1 MEDNN
6 TSSSAGGTSI
16 KHEDPSVTLTIRLIM
31 QGKEV
36 GSIIGKKGEIV
47 NRFREESGAKINIS
61 DGSCPER
68 IVTVSGTT
76 NAIFSAFTLITKKF
90 EEWCSQ
96 FNDAG
101 KIGKTQIPIRL
112 IVPASQ
118 CGSLIGKSGSKIKEI
133 RQTTGCSIQVASEML
148 PNSTERAVT
157 LSGSAEQITQCIYQ
171 ICLVMLESPP
181 RGATIPYRPKP
192 QVTGPVILA
201 NGQAFTIQGNYAVPT
216 QEVAKNPLASLAALG
231 LAGMNPAS
239 TGGINHTGSAPAALA
254 ALAGSQLRT
263 ANAANRAQ
271 QQQHEMT
278 VSNDLIGC
286 IIGKGGTKIAEIR
299 QISGAMIRISNCEER
314 EGGNT
319 DRTITIS
326 GNPDSVALA
335 QYLINMSVEL
345 QKANLLEQAQAQQN
359 GGAAAVGGA
368 GAVPGAG
375 TSVGTSAA
383 ATNGALT
390 TVALAAGAAAA
401 GAAGAGAGG
410 GSNGSPTG
418 AANGSSSSIS
428 SNGSV
433 SASYASVNGSQS
445 SAGTPNGTA
454 SGINPVAAAAA
465 LNSPLAS
472 ALQLLT
478 KPGAL
483 SALSNLSALDLL
495 SLTSLGNDNGGSP
508 GGPPVQTT
516 GVNRGKGHYARFRQH
531 QAETGV
537 ESEKQRNKFNPY

>member
-1 MEDNN
+1 MDMEDNN
-6 TSSSAGGTSI
+6 TTNSPS
-16 KHEDPSVTLTIRLIM
+16 KNDDSVTLTIRLIM

-76 NAIFSAFTLITKKF
+76 SAIFSAFTLITKKF

-96 FNDAG
+96 FSDVG
-101 KIGKTQIPIRL
+101 KAGKTQIPIRL

-133 RQTTGCSIQVASEML
+133 RQSTGCSIQVASEML

-157 LSGSAEQITQCIYQ
+157 LTGTADQITQCIYQ

-192 QVTGPVILA
+192 QVAGPVILA
-201 NGQAFTIQGNYAVPT
+201 NGQAFTIQGNYALPA

-231 LAGMNPAS
+231 LAGLTPAG
-239 TGGINHTGSAPAALA
+239 TAGINPTGMWIMHLNYKSKLLISLASLLALTFLCLPTIAALA

-263 ANAANRAQ
+263 AAIAQQSRTQQQ

-335 QYLINMSVEL
+335 QYLINMRISMET
-345 QKANLLEQAQAQQN
+345 
-359 GGAAAVGGA
+359 A
-368 GAVPGAG
+368 GLPIPGYHYIAPNAI
-375 TSVGTSAA
+375 VK
-383 ATNGALT
+383 
-390 TVALAAGAAAA
+390 
-401 GAAGAGAGG
+401 
-410 GSNGSPTG
+410 
-418 AANGSSSSIS
+418 
-428 SNGSV
+428 
-433 SASYASVNGSQS
+433 
-445 SAGTPNGTA
+445 TP
-454 SGINPVAAAAA
+454 I
-465 LNSPLAS
+465 
-472 ALQLLT
+472 
-478 KPGAL
+478 
-483 SALSNLSALDLL
+483 
-495 SLTSLGNDNGGSP
+495 
-508 GGPPVQTT
+508 
-516 GVNRGKGHYARFRQH
+516 H
-531 QAETGV
+531 
-537 ESEKQRNKFNPY
+537 